1 MEADWNF
8 GPQQRFGKVVG
19 KYTDNNLEMEIGLI
33 KIKKIEL
40 ENDFWHPPSEGPRVI
55 KNPFFKQIQY
65 GWVRL
70 DLSWGSAWTSSVSA
84 CLYFQN

>member
-1 MEADWNF
+1 MSKSFFFVFPNMEADWNF

-40 ENDFWHPPSEGPRVI
+40 ENDFWHLTSLYQWFPPVKAQELLKIHFLNRF
-55 KNPFFKQIQY
+55 NM
-65 GWVRL
+65 
-70 DLSWGSAWTSSVSA
+70 AE
-84 CLYFQN
+84 